1 MLEPLPLRSA
11 SCLTLT
17 ETINELKKQTAN
29 VVRLMERER
38 VRLYGGV
45 PGALTLIDLS
55 RLQGV
60 VDSLRDLSAGKRCNG
75 GVDCAS
81 HSLGGNLT

>member
-17 ETINELKKQTAN
+17 ETIEELKKVTLS

-38 VRLYGGV
+38 VRRYGGV
-45 PGALTLIDLS
+45 PGDLMLIDLS
-55 RLQGV
+55 RLQNA
-60 VDSLRDLSAGKRCNG
+60 VDLLRDLSVGKRCSG
-75 GVDCAS
+75 GGDCAS
-81 HSLGGNLT
+81 HSLGGNRT

>member
-45 PGALTLIDLS
+45 PGDSMLIDLS

-60 VDSLRDLSAGKRCNG
+60 VASLREMSAGKRCNDG
-75 GVDCAS
+75 GGSVS
-81 HSLGGNLT
+81 LSLGGSRT